1 MFSLKWINF
10 EFFVGS
16 GGELFPPGQ
25 TKDKPIAIF
34 SGELCRYLDLY
45 FTEEVDINGLTVNKY
60 SATERSLDN
69 GEKYDEYE
77 CFSHGEETDI
87 PSGVMNISACRYG
100 APVFVSLPHFY
111 AADPYFL
118 EYVDGLEP
126 KKEKHEFYIA
136 LDGQTGVPID
146 VAARLQV
153 NILVR
158 PYPNIA
164 LYEEAPHIFFPI
176 VWFEQKV
183 RIPSDMIDEI
193 KIAASIPN
201 IGYACTGSIIVIGII
216 LLIWIGYQQLK
227 QQKMSKDV
235 THKEKSSLTNRNI
248 IEIDRFTGKTP
259 EQSPLMK
266 RKSEI
271 QCISEKESSAPLA
284 STENDYEYSSEK
296 IHLWSNFDFHLLPFN
311 SFYSFKCSN
320 LGFFVR

>member
-1 MFSLKWINF
+1 M
-10 EFFVGS
+10 
-16 GGELFPPGQ
+16 
-25 TKDKPIAIF
+25 F

-45 FTEEVDINGLTVNKY
+45 FTEEVDINGLTANKY

-69 GEKYDEYE
+69 GKKYDEYE
-77 CFSHGEETDI
+77 CFSHGEEPDI

-100 APVFVSLPHFY
+100 APVFVSMPHFY

-118 EYVDGLEP
+118 EAVDGLEP
-126 KKEKHEFYIA
+126 NKEKHEFYIA
-136 LDGQTGVPID
+136 LDGQTGIPID

-164 LYEEAPHIFFPI
+164 LYQEAPHMFFPI

-193 KIAASIPN
+193 KIASSIPC
-201 IGYACTGSIIVIGII
+201 IGYACTAIIVIIGII

-235 THKEKSSLTNRNI
+235 TQKDKSMANRNI

-266 RKSEI
+266 QKNKI
-271 QCISEKESSAPLA
+271 QIISEKDSSAPLA
-284 STENDYEYSSEK
+284 PTENDFEYSEK
-296 IHLWSNFDFHLLPFN
+296 IHL
-311 SFYSFKCSN
+311 
-320 LGFFVR
+320 